1 MCYIYVHDIYQYI
14 LICHILMLGMLCQW
28 FIRSMVQLLHQ
39 IKIQITVILSH
50 SLKLTHPDNTTSLCC

>member
-1 MCYIYVHDIYQYI
+1 
-14 LICHILMLGMLCQW
+14 MLGMLCQW
-28 FIRSMVQLLHQ
+28 FTRSMVELLHQ